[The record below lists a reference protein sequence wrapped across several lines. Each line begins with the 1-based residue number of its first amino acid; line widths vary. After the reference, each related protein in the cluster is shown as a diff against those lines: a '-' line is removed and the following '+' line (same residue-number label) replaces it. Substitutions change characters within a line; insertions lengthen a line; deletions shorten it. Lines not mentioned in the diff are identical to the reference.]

1 MQKFTIMGRLPS
13 RNEAER
19 AARTHWAVG
28 AKLKKDATEAVAWAA
43 VSQHIK
49 PENGSVVI
57 EVTFYEKDYRR
68 DEDNVQSG
76 IKYILDGLVA
86 ARIIPNDTRRFV
98 RLNTKPVE
106 VDKKNPRIEVV
117 IYKEQEQAGGENGR

>member
-1 MQKFTIMGRLPS
+1 MQRFTIKGRLPS

-28 AKLKKDATEAVAWAA
+28 AKLKKEATEAVMWEAI
-43 VSQHIK
+43 SQHIK
-49 PENGSVVI
+49 PESGCVTV

-76 IKYILDGLVA
+76 IKYILDGLVQA
-86 ARIIPNDTRRFV
+86 NILPNDTRRLV
-98 RLNTKPVE
+98 RLNIRPVE
-106 VDKKNPRIEVV
+106 VDKANPHIEVA
-117 IYKEQEQAGGENGR
+117 IYRQEEKYVN